1 VQRGMTRQ
9 PTTGALRGTSPT
21 VHQTTHH
28 QIPAVS
34 PPLAGSGDSPQAGR
48 PAAEHGGAGEPNPR
62 PCRAP
67 FNDLPRRQVTVVIAG
82 SA

>member
-1 VQRGMTRQ
+1 MTRQ
-9 PTTGALRGTSPT
+9 PTTGALPGTSPT

-34 PPLAGSGDSPQAGR
+34 SPLSGSGDSPQAGR
-48 PAAEHGGAGEPNPR
+48 PAAEHGGAGKHPPPPPR
-62 PCRAP
+62 RAP
-67 FNDLPRRQVTVVIAG
+67 FHDLPRRLITVVIGG